1 MTTLEVAQ
9 RNYEENIRRI
19 PWTTELA
26 KQYMTQNSINNANF
40 DNSLRVYTSNV
51 EQEVRGVQGVK
62 EQRETAKRNVDTA
75 TAALKNIPNS
85 IDGLIGQ
92 MDISTIQNKIQ
103 VVEDQIKAEREKQGK
118 SEELLAIRKEQ
129 SAALEAKYAANYH
142 SSWLGLWRPLKD
154 NTHMGLNVASVFFGL
169 LAVVAI
175 GFLVYSNVVAP
186 AIGGATE
193 TGAVEGAGNN
203 LLRSLTGGFRKGK
216 RV

>member
-9 RNYEENIRRI
+9 RNYTENIRRI

-26 KQYMTQNSINNANF
+26 KQYATQNSINNANF

-62 EQRETAKRNVDTA
+62 AMRETAKRNVDTA
-75 TAALKNIPNS
+75 TAGLKNIPNA
-85 IDGLIGQ
+85 IDGLISQ
-92 MDISTIQNKIQ
+92 MDIGGIQNKIR
-103 VVEDQIKAEREKQGK
+103 VVEDQIKAEREKQNK

-154 NTHMGLNVASVFFGL
+154 NTHVGLNVASVVFGL
-169 LAVVAI
+169 LALVAI
-175 GFLVYSNVVAP
+175 SFLVYSNVLVP
-186 AIGGATE
+186 AVGGAE
-193 TGAVEGAGNN
+193 PSAVEGASGNN
-203 LLRSLTGGFRKGK
+203 LLRALAGGFRKGK